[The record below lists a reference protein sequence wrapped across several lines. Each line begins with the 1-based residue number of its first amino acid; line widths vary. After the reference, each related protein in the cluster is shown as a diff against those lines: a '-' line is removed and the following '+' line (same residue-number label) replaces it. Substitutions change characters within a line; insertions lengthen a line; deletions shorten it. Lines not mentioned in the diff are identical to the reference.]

1 MIIWL
6 ASYPK
11 SGNTW
16 VRTIINQIIFNDVKS
31 TTEVFDNL
39 SRIRRY
45 PSKTDI
51 VGLPQLPNHNVFTKE
66 QKKEVIDFTIKNWSV
81 SQDKINKN
89 NKTNILKTHN
99 ILCKLNL
106 DGKNYSFADLNSTI
120 GVIHIVRDP
129 RNIVTSVKN
138 HFSINT
144 EEDSVEMLC
153 DNYNWTGF
161 ANNEI
166 PQLLSSWSNHYN
178 SWKKFPNNYL
188 LIKYEDLVLDISKEI
203 MRIAKYLS
211 NHFEYEFSDK
221 KVDEIIKNTSFEN
234 FKELETRGKF
244 NENSINEITG
254 EKNTFF
260 NLGPENN
267 WKKILKKE
275 SIDKIEKEFNKEMK
289 ELGYL

>member
-81 SQDKINKN
+81 SQEKINKN

-99 ILCKLNL
+99 LLCKLNL
-106 DGKNYSFADLNSTI
+106 DGKNYSFADLNNTI

-188 LIKYEDLVLDISKEI
+188 LIKYEDLVSDTSKEI

-211 NHFEYEFSDK
+211 NYFEYEISEK
-221 KVDEIIKNTSFEN
+221 IVDEIKKNTSFEN
-234 FKELETRGKF
+234 FKELETKGKF

>member
-16 VRTIINQIIFNDVKS
+16 VRTIINQIIFNDIKS
-31 TTEVFDNL
+31 KTEVFDKL
-39 SRIRRY
+39 TRIRRY
-45 PSKTDI
+45 PSKIDI
-51 VGLPQLPNHNVFTKE
+51 IGLPQLPNHNEFTKE

-81 SQDKINKN
+81 SQDKINTN

-106 DGKNYSFADLNSTI
+106 DGKNYSFADLNNTI

-144 EEDSVEMLC
+144 EEESVEMLC

-166 PQLLSSWSNHYN
+166 PQFLSSWSNHYN

-188 LIKYEDLVLDISKEI
+188 LIKYEDLVTDISKEI
-203 MRIAKYLS
+203 IRIAKYLS
-211 NHFEYEFSDK
+211 NHFEYEFSEK
-221 KVDEIIKNTSFEN
+221 IVDEIKKNTSFEN
-234 FKELETRGKF
+234 FKELETKGKF

-260 NLGPENN
+260 NLGPKNN
-267 WKKILKKE
+267 WKEILKKE
-275 SIDKIEKEFNKEMK
+275 SIYKIEKEFNKEMK

>member
-31 TTEVFDNL
+31 TNEVFDNL

-81 SQDKINKN
+81 SQEKINKN

-106 DGKNYSFADLNSTI
+106 DGKNYSFADLNNTI

-144 EEDSVEMLC
+144 EEDSVKMLC

-188 LIKYEDLVLDISKEI
+188 LIKYEDLVSDISKEI
-203 MRIAKYLS
+203 IRIAKYLS
-211 NHFEYEFSDK
+211 NHFDYEFSK
-221 KVDEIIKNTSFEN
+221 KIVDEIKQNTSFEN
-234 FKELETRGKF
+234 FKELETKGKF

-267 WKKILKKE
+267 WKKILKEE

-289 ELGYL
+289 ELRYL

>member
-31 TTEVFDNL
+31 TTEVFDKL

-106 DGKNYSFADLNSTI
+106 DGKNYSFADLNNTI

-138 HFSINT
+138 HFSIST

-178 SWKKFPNNYL
+178 SWKKFPKNYL
-188 LIKYEDLVLDISKEI
+188 LIKYEDFVSDISKEI

-211 NHFEYEFSDK
+211 NYFEYEISEK
-221 KVDEIIKNTSFEN
+221 IVDEIKKNTSFEN
-234 FKELETRGKF
+234 FKELETKGKF

>member
-16 VRTIINQIIFNDVKS
+16 VRTIINQIIFNDIKS
-31 TTEVFDNL
+31 KTEVFDKL
-39 SRIRRY
+39 TRIRRY
-45 PSKTDI
+45 PSKIDI

-66 QKKEVIDFTIKNWSV
+66 QKKQVIDCTIKNWSV
-81 SQDKINKN
+81 SQDKINQN

-106 DGKNYSFADLNSTI
+106 DGKNYSFANLSNTI

-144 EEDSVEMLC
+144 EEESVEMLC

-161 ANNEI
+161 VNNEI

-178 SWKKFPNNYL
+178 SWKRFPNNYL
-188 LIKYEDLVLDISKEI
+188 LIKYEDLIRDIRKEI
-203 MRIAKYLS
+203 IRIAKYLS
-211 NHFEYEFSDK
+211 NHFEYEFSEK
-221 KVDEIIKNTSFEN
+221 IVDEIKKNTSFEN
-234 FKELETRGKF
+234 FKELETKGKF
-244 NENSINEITG
+244 KENSINEITG

-275 SIDKIEKEFNKEMK
+275 SVDKIEKEFNKEMK

>member
-31 TTEVFDNL
+31 KTEVFDNL

-81 SQDKINKN
+81 SQEKINKN

-99 ILCKLNL
+99 LLCKLNL
-106 DGKNYSFADLNSTI
+106 DGKNYSFADLNNTI

-138 HFSINT
+138 HFSIST
-144 EEDSVEMLC
+144 EEDSVEMLL
-153 DNYNWTGF
+153 NKYNWTGLS
-161 ANNEI
+161 NNEV
-166 PQLLSSWSNHYN
+166 PQLLSSWGNHYN
-178 SWKKFPNNYL
+178 SWKKFPKNYL
-188 LIKYEDLVLDISKEI
+188 LIRYEDLVLDIKKEI
-203 MRIAKYLS
+203 LKLINYLS
-211 NHFEYEFSDK
+211 GYFEYKITDK
-221 KVDEIIKNTSFEN
+221 LIEEIERNTSFEN
-234 FKELETRGKF
+234 FKKLESDGKF
-244 NENSINEITG
+244 SENSVNDTTG
-254 EKNTFF
+254 EKRTFF
-260 NLGPENN
+260 NLGPNNN
-267 WKKILKKE
+267 WEKMLKKE
-275 SIDKIEKEFNKEMK
+275 NIDKIETQFNNEMK

>member
-51 VGLPQLPNHNVFTKE
+51 VGLPQLPNLNVFTKE

-81 SQDKINKN
+81 SQDKINQN

-106 DGKNYSFADLNSTI
+106 DGKNYSFADLNNTI

-188 LIKYEDLVLDISKEI
+188 LVKYEDLVLDIGKEI
-203 MRIAKYLS
+203 IRIAKYLS
-211 NHFEYEFSDK
+211 NHFEYEMSEK
-221 KVDEIIKNTSFEN
+221 IVDEIKKNTSFEN
-234 FKELETRGKF
+234 FKELETKGKF
-244 NENSINEITG
+244 KENSINEITG

-267 WKKILKKE
+267 WKKILKQK
-275 SIDKIEKEFNKEMK
+275 SIDKIETEFNKEMK

>member
-106 DGKNYSFADLNSTI
+106 DGKNYSFADLNNTI

-188 LIKYEDLVLDISKEI
+188 LIKYEDLVSDISKEI
-203 MRIAKYLS
+203 IRIAKYLS
-211 NHFEYEFSDK
+211 NHFKYEFSDK
-221 KVDEIIKNTSFEN
+221 IVDQIKKSTSFEN
-234 FKELETRGKF
+234 FKELETKGKF

>member
-16 VRTIINQIIFNDVKS
+16 VRTIINQIIFNDIKS
-31 TTEVFDNL
+31 KTEVFDKL
-39 SRIRRY
+39 TRIRRY
-45 PSKTDI
+45 PSKIDI

-66 QKKEVIDFTIKNWSV
+66 QKKQVIDCTIKNWSV
-81 SQDKINKN
+81 SQDKINQN

-106 DGKNYSFADLNSTI
+106 DGKSYSFANLSNTI

-144 EEDSVEMLC
+144 EEESVEMLC

-161 ANNEI
+161 VNNEI

-178 SWKKFPNNYL
+178 SWKRFPNNYL
-188 LIKYEDLVLDISKEI
+188 LIKYEDLITDIRKEI
-203 MRIAKYLS
+203 IRIAKYLS
-211 NHFEYEFSDK
+211 NHFEYEFSEK
-221 KVDEIIKNTSFEN
+221 IVDEIKKNTSFEN
-234 FKELETRGKF
+234 FKELETKGKF

>member
-16 VRTIINQIIFNDVKS
+16 VRTIINQIIFNDIKS
-31 TTEVFDNL
+31 KNEVFDNL
-39 SRIRRY
+39 SRIKRY

-51 VGLPQLPNHNVFTKE
+51 VGLPQISNSGGFTKE
-66 QKKEVIDFTIKNWSV
+66 QKKEVIDFTVKYWKK
-81 SQDKINKN
+81 SQENINKN

-99 ILCKLNL
+99 MLCNVNL
-106 DGKNYSFADLNSTI
+106 DKWDYSFTNLENTL

-138 HFSINT
+138 HFSLTT
-144 EEDSVEMLC
+144 EEESVEMIC

-161 ANNEI
+161 TNNEV
-166 PQLLSSWSNHYN
+166 PQLLSSWGNHYN
-178 SWKKFPNNYL
+178 SWKKFPKNNL
-188 LIKYEDLVLDISKEI
+188 LIKYEDLVSDVKKEI
-203 MRIAKYLS
+203 LKIMNYLS
-211 NHFEYEFSDK
+211 NYFEYKISDK
-221 KVDEIIKNTSFEN
+221 IIEEIERNTSFEN
-234 FKELETRGKF
+234 FKELENVGKF

-254 EKNTFF
+254 EKKTFF
-260 NLGPENN
+260 NLGPHNN
-267 WKKILKKE
+267 WKKILKKK
-275 SIDKIEKEFNKEMK
+275 SINKIETQFNNEMN

>member
-81 SQDKINKN
+81 SQEKINKN

-99 ILCKLNL
+99 LLCKLNL
-106 DGKNYSFADLNSTI
+106 DGKNYSFADLNNTI

-144 EEDSVEMLC
+144 EEDSVEMLFNKY
-153 DNYNWTGF
+153 DWTGF
-161 ANNEI
+161 SNNEV
-166 PQLLSSWSNHYN
+166 PQLLSSWDNHYN
-178 SWKKFPNNYL
+178 SWKKFPKNYL
-188 LIKYEDLVLDISKEI
+188 LIRYEDLVSDIKKEI
-203 MRIAKYLS
+203 LRLINYLS
-211 NHFEYEFSDK
+211 DYFEYKITDK
-221 KVDEIIKNTSFEN
+221 LIEEIERNTSFEN
-234 FKELETRGKF
+234 FKKLESDGKF
-244 NENSINEITG
+244 SENSVNEITG
-254 EKNTFF
+254 EKRTFF
-260 NLGPENN
+260 NLGPNNN
-267 WKKILKKE
+267 WEKMLKKE
-275 SIDKIEKEFNKEMK
+275 NIEKIETQFKNEMK

>member
-16 VRTIINQIIFNDVKS
+16 VRTIINQIIFNDIKS
-31 TTEVFDNL
+31 KTEVFDKL
-39 SRIRRY
+39 TRIRRY
-45 PSKTDI
+45 PSKIDI

-66 QKKEVIDFTIKNWSV
+66 QKKQVIDCTIKNWSV
-81 SQDKINKN
+81 SQDKINQN

-106 DGKNYSFADLNSTI
+106 DGKNYSFANLSNTI

-144 EEDSVEMLC
+144 EEESVEMLC

-161 ANNEI
+161 VNNEI

-178 SWKKFPNNYL
+178 SWKRFPNNYL
-188 LIKYEDLVLDISKEI
+188 LIKYEDLITDIRKEI
-203 MRIAKYLS
+203 IRIAKYLS
-211 NHFEYEFSDK
+211 NHFEYEFSEK
-221 KVDEIIKNTSFEN
+221 IVDEIKKNTSFEN
-234 FKELETRGKF
+234 FKELETKGKF
-244 NENSINEITG
+244 KENSINEITG

-260 NLGPENN
+260 NLGPKNN
-267 WKKILKKE
+267 WKEILKKE
-275 SIDKIEKEFNKEMK
+275 SIYKIEKEFNKEMK

>member
-81 SQDKINKN
+81 SQDKINQN

-106 DGKNYSFADLNSTI
+106 DGKNYSFADLNNTI

-188 LIKYEDLVLDISKEI
+188 LIKYEDLVSDICKEI
-203 MRIAKYLS
+203 MRIVKYLS
-211 NHFEYEFSDK
+211 NNFEYEFSDK

-260 NLGPENN
+260 NLGTENN
-267 WKKILKKE
+267 WKKILKQE

>member
-31 TTEVFDNL
+31 KTEVFDNL

-51 VGLPQLPNHNVFTKE
+51 VGLPQLPNHNVFTRD

-81 SQDKINKN
+81 SQEKINKN

-99 ILCKLNL
+99 LLCKLNL
-106 DGKNYSFADLNSTI
+106 DGKNYSFADLNNTI

-138 HFSINT
+138 HFSIST
-144 EEDSVEMLC
+144 EEDSVEMLL
-153 DNYNWTGF
+153 NKYNWTGLS
-161 ANNEI
+161 NNEV
-166 PQLLSSWSNHYN
+166 PQLLSSWGNHYN
-178 SWKKFPNNYL
+178 SWKKFPKNYL
-188 LIKYEDLVLDISKEI
+188 LIRYEDLVLDIKKEI
-203 MRIAKYLS
+203 LKLINYLS
-211 NHFEYEFSDK
+211 GYFEYKITDK
-221 KVDEIIKNTSFEN
+221 LIEEIERNTSFEN
-234 FKELETRGKF
+234 FKKLESDGKF
-244 NENSINEITG
+244 SENSVNDTTG
-254 EKNTFF
+254 EKRTFF
-260 NLGPENN
+260 NLGPNNN
-267 WKKILKKE
+267 WEKMLKKE
-275 SIDKIEKEFNKEMK
+275 NIDKIETQFNNEMK